1 MAIFGAA
8 KSILSPH
15 LVDWYTD
22 IYTNVYGYD
31 NLYKQVLSQFN
42 TYLKE
47 MVNSLQFT
55 AFTNTILTIGV
66 VLMLF
71 YFFTDLTEKA
81 AMNQLSTLQL
91 GKSFCAALGTIFIM
105 FHSKNIFIFLM
116 NMVESLNDSLTI
128 GARGHMIVS
137 NILTNDITQL
147 LLSRCV
153 AEHFSV
159 WAILGYTL
167 TALLLMLV
175 SLAVRMYI
183 LYFATTR
190 VLQMFIYY
198 MFAPIGLADIFENGP
213 GGTINTRSSGFKY
226 LKTIIALMM
235 QIMVITVICQVYP
248 NITIAVNAGYFAD
261 AGDDELQKQQ
271 EEKKSNS
278 KKDSTDKNKT
288 EGSDDMEED
297 EVEKLEST
305 AAFYPLKKFEYTDHQ
320 ASIREI
326 IVNGVND
333 IKESLSKLHD
343 MLSGDEDDEKD
354 SNEDTSQT
362 DESAIK
368 DDEIYPLIFDAKDDK
383 KDNAVISNVGTI
395 VNHDK
400 EKEIIE
406 NSDYRMTIQSTE
418 RFFDW
423 CTGSDGSKEMLLL
436 ILLVAKVL
444 LISTS
449 AQMCNSLLGTSIEG
463 EGEVYGKIFSKYV
476 YYYIRWNV
484 F

>member
-47 MVNSLQFT
+47 IVNSLQFT

-333 IKESLSKLHD
+333 IKESMSKLHD
-343 MLSGDEDDEKD
+343 MLSGDEDDKED

-395 VNHDK
+395 VNHDR

-449 AQMCNSLLGTSIEG
+449 AQMCNSLLGTSI
-463 EGEVYGKIFSKYV
+463 
-476 YYYIRWNV
+476 
-484 F
+484 

>member
-278 KKDSTDKNKT
+278 KKDSADKNKT
-288 EGSDDMEED
+288 EGSNDMEED

-333 IKESLSKLHD
+333 IKESMSKLHD
-343 MLSGDEDDEKD
+343 MLSGDEDDKED

-395 VNHDK
+395 VNHDR

-449 AQMCNSLLGTSIEG
+449 AQMCNSLLGTSI
-463 EGEVYGKIFSKYV
+463 
-476 YYYIRWNV
+476 
-484 F
+484 

>member
-128 GARGHMIVS
+128 GAMGHMIVS

-261 AGDDELQKQQ
+261 VGDDELQKQQ

-333 IKESLSKLHD
+333 IKESMSKLHD
-343 MLSGDEDDEKD
+343 MLSGDEDDKED

-395 VNHDK
+395 VNHDR

-449 AQMCNSLLGTSIEG
+449 AQMCNSLLGTSI
-463 EGEVYGKIFSKYV
+463 
-476 YYYIRWNV
+476 
-484 F
+484 

>member
-198 MFAPIGLADIFENGP
+198 MFAPIGLADIFENGL

-449 AQMCNSLLGTSIEG
+449 AQMCNSLLGTSI
-463 EGEVYGKIFSKYV
+463 
-476 YYYIRWNV
+476 
-484 F
+484 

>member
-261 AGDDELQKQQ
+261 ADDDELQKQQ

-278 KKDSTDKNKT
+278 KKDSADKNKT

-333 IKESLSKLHD
+333 IKESMSKLHD

-449 AQMCNSLLGTSIEG
+449 AQMCNSLLGTSI
-463 EGEVYGKIFSKYV
+463 
-476 YYYIRWNV
+476 
-484 F
+484 

>member
-183 LYFATTR
+183 LYFAITR

-333 IKESLSKLHD
+333 IKESMSKLHD
-343 MLSGDEDDEKD
+343 MLSGDEDDKED

-395 VNHDK
+395 VNHDR

-449 AQMCNSLLGTSIEG
+449 AQMCNSLLGTSI
-463 EGEVYGKIFSKYV
+463 
-476 YYYIRWNV
+476 
-484 F
+484 

>member
-271 EEKKSNS
+271 EAKKSNS

-333 IKESLSKLHD
+333 IKESMSKLHD
-343 MLSGDEDDEKD
+343 MLSGDEDDKED

-449 AQMCNSLLGTSIEG
+449 AQMCNSLLGTSI
-463 EGEVYGKIFSKYV
+463 
-476 YYYIRWNV
+476 
-484 F
+484 

>member
-449 AQMCNSLLGTSIEG
+449 AQMCNSLLGTSI
-463 EGEVYGKIFSKYV
+463 
-476 YYYIRWNV
+476 
-484 F
+484 

>member
-91 GKSFCAALGTIFIM
+91 GKSFCAALGTIFII

-183 LYFATTR
+183 LYFAATR

-198 MFAPIGLADIFENGP
+198 IFAPIGLADIFENGP

-449 AQMCNSLLGTSIEG
+449 AQMCNSLLGTSI
-463 EGEVYGKIFSKYV
+463 
-476 YYYIRWNV
+476 
-484 F
+484 

>member
-383 KDNAVISNVGTI
+383 KIM
-395 VNHDK
+395 
-400 EKEIIE
+400 
-406 NSDYRMTIQSTE
+406 R
-418 RFFDW
+418 
-423 CTGSDGSKEMLLL
+423 
-436 ILLVAKVL
+436 
-444 LISTS
+444 
-449 AQMCNSLLGTSIEG
+449 
-463 EGEVYGKIFSKYV
+463 
-476 YYYIRWNV
+476 
-484 F
+484 

>member
-91 GKSFCAALGTIFIM
+91 GKSFCAVLGTIFIM

-449 AQMCNSLLGTSIEG
+449 AQMCNSLLGTSI
-463 EGEVYGKIFSKYV
+463 
-476 YYYIRWNV
+476 
-484 F
+484 

>member
-91 GKSFCAALGTIFIM
+91 GKSFCAALVTIFIM

-333 IKESLSKLHD
+333 IKESMSKLHD
-343 MLSGDEDDEKD
+343 MLSGDEDDKED

-395 VNHDK
+395 VNHDR

-449 AQMCNSLLGTSIEG
+449 AQMCNSLLGTSI
-463 EGEVYGKIFSKYV
+463 
-476 YYYIRWNV
+476 
-484 F
+484 

>member
-423 CTGSDGSKEMLLL
+423 CTGSDGSKELLLL

-449 AQMCNSLLGTSIEG
+449 AQMCNSLLGTSI
-463 EGEVYGKIFSKYV
+463 
-476 YYYIRWNV
+476 
-484 F
+484 

>member
-198 MFAPIGLADIFENGP
+198 MFAPIGLADVFENGP

-395 VNHDK
+395 VNHDR

-449 AQMCNSLLGTSIEG
+449 AQMCNSLLGTSI
-463 EGEVYGKIFSKYV
+463 
-476 YYYIRWNV
+476 
-484 F
+484 

>member
-91 GKSFCAALGTIFIM
+91 GKSFCAALGHHIHYVPFEKYIY
-105 FHSKNIFIFLM
+105 FLDEYG
-116 NMVESLNDSLTI
+116 ESLNDSLTI

-333 IKESLSKLHD
+333 IKESMSKLHD
-343 MLSGDEDDEKD
+343 MLSGDEDDKED

-395 VNHDK
+395 VNHDR

-449 AQMCNSLLGTSIEG
+449 AQMCNSLLGTSI
-463 EGEVYGKIFSKYV
+463 
-476 YYYIRWNV
+476 
-484 F
+484 

>member
-278 KKDSTDKNKT
+278 KKDSADKNKP

-333 IKESLSKLHD
+333 IKESMSKLHD
-343 MLSGDEDDEKD
+343 MLSGDEDDKED

-395 VNHDK
+395 VNHDR

-449 AQMCNSLLGTSIEG
+449 AQMCNSLLGTSI
-463 EGEVYGKIFSKYV
+463 
-476 YYYIRWNV
+476 
-484 F
+484 

>member
-31 NLYKQVLSQFN
+31 NMYKQVLSQFN

-333 IKESLSKLHD
+333 IKESMSKLHD
-343 MLSGDEDDEKD
+343 MLSGDEDDKED

-395 VNHDK
+395 VNHDR

-423 CTGSDGSKEMLLL
+423 CTGSDGSKEILLL

-449 AQMCNSLLGTSIEG
+449 AQMCNSLLGTSI
-463 EGEVYGKIFSKYV
+463 
-476 YYYIRWNV
+476 
-484 F
+484 

>member
-288 EGSDDMEED
+288 EGSDAMEED

-333 IKESLSKLHD
+333 IKESMSKLHD
-343 MLSGDEDDEKD
+343 MLSGDEDDKED

-395 VNHDK
+395 VNHDR

-449 AQMCNSLLGTSIEG
+449 AQMCNSLLGTSI
-463 EGEVYGKIFSKYV
+463 
-476 YYYIRWNV
+476 
-484 F
+484 

>member
-362 DESAIK
+362 DESVIK

-449 AQMCNSLLGTSIEG
+449 AQMCNSLLGTSI
-463 EGEVYGKIFSKYV
+463 
-476 YYYIRWNV
+476 
-484 F
+484 

>member
-128 GARGHMIVS
+128 GARGHMIIS

-213 GGTINTRSSGFKY
+213 SGTINTRSSGFKY

-449 AQMCNSLLGTSIEG
+449 AQMCNSLLGTSI
-463 EGEVYGKIFSKYV
+463 
-476 YYYIRWNV
+476 
-484 F
+484 

>member
-91 GKSFCAALGTIFIM
+91 GKSFCAARGTIFIM

-278 KKDSTDKNKT
+278 KKDSADKNKT

-333 IKESLSKLHD
+333 IKESMSKLHD
-343 MLSGDEDDEKD
+343 MLSGDEDDKED

-395 VNHDK
+395 VNHDR

-449 AQMCNSLLGTSIEG
+449 AQMCNSLLGTSI
-463 EGEVYGKIFSKYV
+463 
-476 YYYIRWNV
+476 
-484 F
+484 

>member
-362 DESAIK
+362 DETAIK

-449 AQMCNSLLGTSIEG
+449 AQMCNSLLGTSI
-463 EGEVYGKIFSKYV
+463 
-476 YYYIRWNV
+476 
-484 F
+484 

>member
-333 IKESLSKLHD
+333 IKESMSKLHD
-343 MLSGDEDDEKD
+343 MLSGDEDDKED
-354 SNEDTSQT
+354 SNEDTNQT

-395 VNHDK
+395 VNHDR

-449 AQMCNSLLGTSIEG
+449 AQMCNSLLGTSI
-463 EGEVYGKIFSKYV
+463 
-476 YYYIRWNV
+476 
-484 F
+484 

>member
-8 KSILSPH
+8 KSIFSPH

-333 IKESLSKLHD
+333 IKESMSKLHD
-343 MLSGDEDDEKD
+343 MLSGDEDDKED

-383 KDNAVISNVGTI
+383 KDNAVISNVGTV
-395 VNHDK
+395 VNHDR

-449 AQMCNSLLGTSIEG
+449 AQMCNSLLGTSI
-463 EGEVYGKIFSKYV
+463 
-476 YYYIRWNV
+476 
-484 F
+484 

>member
-297 EVEKLEST
+297 EVEKLESK

-333 IKESLSKLHD
+333 IKESMSKLHD
-343 MLSGDEDDEKD
+343 MLSGDEDDKED

-395 VNHDK
+395 VNHDR

-449 AQMCNSLLGTSIEG
+449 AQMCNSLLGTSI
-463 EGEVYGKIFSKYV
+463 
-476 YYYIRWNV
+476 
-484 F
+484 

>member
-261 AGDDELQKQQ
+261 VGDDELQKQQ

-320 ASIREI
+320 ASIRKI

-333 IKESLSKLHD
+333 IKKSLSKLHD

-449 AQMCNSLLGTSIEG
+449 AQMCNSLLGTSI
-463 EGEVYGKIFSKYV
+463 
-476 YYYIRWNV
+476 
-484 F
+484 

>member
-128 GARGHMIVS
+128 GAMGHMIVS

-278 KKDSTDKNKT
+278 KKDSADKNKT

-333 IKESLSKLHD
+333 IKESMSKLHD
-343 MLSGDEDDEKD
+343 MLSGDEDDKED

-395 VNHDK
+395 VNHDR

-449 AQMCNSLLGTSIEG
+449 AQMCNSLLGTSI
-463 EGEVYGKIFSKYV
+463 
-476 YYYIRWNV
+476 
-484 F
+484 

>member
-305 AAFYPLKKFEYTDHQ
+305 AAFYPLKKIEYTHHHP
-320 ASIREI
+320 SIREI

-400 EKEIIE
+400 EKEFIE

-449 AQMCNSLLGTSIEG
+449 AQMCNSLLGTSI
-463 EGEVYGKIFSKYV
+463 
-476 YYYIRWNV
+476 
-484 F
+484 

>member
-81 AMNQLSTLQL
+81 SMNQLSTLQL

-116 NMVESLNDSLTI
+116 NMVESLNNSLTI
-128 GARGHMIVS
+128 GAKGHMIVS

-271 EEKKSNS
+271 DEKKSNS
-278 KKDSTDKNKT
+278 KKDSTDKTDKDKT
-288 EGSDDMEED
+288 DNTDDMDED

-326 IVNGVND
+326 IVSGVND
-333 IKESLSKLHD
+333 IKKELSRLHD
-343 MLSGDEDDEKD
+343 ALSGDEDGEEG
-354 SNEDTSQT
+354 SNKDTSQT

-368 DDEIYPLIFDAKDDK
+368 DDEIYPLIYDVKDDK
-383 KDNAVISNVGTI
+383 KGDAVISNIGTI
-395 VNHDK
+395 VNHDR

-423 CTGSDGSKEMLLL
+423 CTGSDGAKEVLLL
-436 ILLVAKVL
+436 ILLAAKVL
-444 LISTS
+444 LISMS
-449 AQMCNSLLGTSIEG
+449 AQICNSLLGTSI
-463 EGEVYGKIFSKYV
+463 
-476 YYYIRWNV
+476 
-484 F
+484 

>member
-198 MFAPIGLADIFENGP
+198 MFAPIGLADIFENGS

-423 CTGSDGSKEMLLL
+423 CTGSDGLKEMLLL

-449 AQMCNSLLGTSIEG
+449 AQMCNSLLGTSI
-463 EGEVYGKIFSKYV
+463 
-476 YYYIRWNV
+476 
-484 F
+484 

>member
-55 AFTNTILTIGV
+55 TFTNTILTIGV

-449 AQMCNSLLGTSIEG
+449 AQMCNSLLGTSI
-463 EGEVYGKIFSKYV
+463 
-476 YYYIRWNV
+476 
-484 F
+484 

>member
-278 KKDSTDKNKT
+278 KKDSADKNKT

-320 ASIREI
+320 TSIREI

-395 VNHDK
+395 VNHDR

-449 AQMCNSLLGTSIEG
+449 AQMCNSLLGTSI
-463 EGEVYGKIFSKYV
+463 
-476 YYYIRWNV
+476 
-484 F
+484 

>member
-333 IKESLSKLHD
+333 IKESMSKLHD
-343 MLSGDEDDEKD
+343 MLSGDEDDKED

-383 KDNAVISNVGTI
+383 KDSAVISNVGTI
-395 VNHDK
+395 VNHDR

-449 AQMCNSLLGTSIEG
+449 AQMCNSLLGTSI
-463 EGEVYGKIFSKYV
+463 
-476 YYYIRWNV
+476 
-484 F
+484 

>member
-175 SLAVRMYI
+175 SLAVRIYI

-278 KKDSTDKNKT
+278 KKDSADKNKT

-333 IKESLSKLHD
+333 IKESMSKLHD
-343 MLSGDEDDEKD
+343 MLSGDEDDKED

-395 VNHDK
+395 VNHDR

-449 AQMCNSLLGTSIEG
+449 AQMCNSLLGTSI
-463 EGEVYGKIFSKYV
+463 
-476 YYYIRWNV
+476 
-484 F
+484 

>member
-395 VNHDK
+395 VNHDR
-400 EKEIIE
+400 EKETIE

-449 AQMCNSLLGTSIEG
+449 AQMCNSLLGTSI
-463 EGEVYGKIFSKYV
+463 
-476 YYYIRWNV
+476 
-484 F
+484 

>member
-261 AGDDELQKQQ
+261 VGDDELQKQQ

-449 AQMCNSLLGTSIEG
+449 AQMCNSLLGTSI
-463 EGEVYGKIFSKYV
+463 
-476 YYYIRWNV
+476 
-484 F
+484 

>member
-175 SLAVRMYI
+175 SLAVRIYI

-333 IKESLSKLHD
+333 IKD
-343 MLSGDEDDEKD
+343 
-354 SNEDTSQT
+354 EDTSQT

-395 VNHDK
+395 VNHDR

-449 AQMCNSLLGTSIEG
+449 AQMCNSLLGTSI
-463 EGEVYGKIFSKYV
+463 
-476 YYYIRWNV
+476 
-484 F
+484 

>member
-333 IKESLSKLHD
+333 IKESMSKLHD

-383 KDNAVISNVGTI
+383 KDNAVIINVGTI

-449 AQMCNSLLGTSIEG
+449 AQMCNSLLGTSI
-463 EGEVYGKIFSKYV
+463 
-476 YYYIRWNV
+476 
-484 F
+484 

>member
-278 KKDSTDKNKT
+278 KKDSADKNKT

-333 IKESLSKLHD
+333 IKESMSKLHD
-343 MLSGDEDDEKD
+343 MLSGDEGNKKG

-395 VNHDK
+395 VNHDR

-449 AQMCNSLLGTSIEG
+449 AQMCNSLLGTSI
-463 EGEVYGKIFSKYV
+463 
-476 YYYIRWNV
+476 
-484 F
+484 

>member
-175 SLAVRMYI
+175 SLAVRIYI

-261 AGDDELQKQQ
+261 VGDDELQKQQ

-333 IKESLSKLHD
+333 IKKSLSKLHD

-449 AQMCNSLLGTSIEG
+449 AQMCNSLLGTSI
-463 EGEVYGKIFSKYV
+463 
-476 YYYIRWNV
+476 
-484 F
+484 